1 MVPITLEL
9 KILALSFSIEL
20 FLSPIGRERWPRI
33 CSVWENAVAGRMQW
47 RGKAGGKARARK
59 GRDHKETAELIY
71 RTGHERVFAALLKAT
86 IMPAM
91 A

>member
-1 MVPITLEL
+1 
-9 KILALSFSIEL
+9 
-20 FLSPIGRERWPRI
+20 
-33 CSVWENAVAGRMQW
+33 MQW

>member
-1 MVPITLEL
+1 MAKDLQCLGE
-9 KILALSFSIEL
+9 
-20 FLSPIGRERWPRI
+20 
-33 CSVWENAVAGRMQW
+33 CSGGENAVAGKG
-47 RGKAGGKARARK
+47 RGKGRARK